1 MPTIRTASSETQS
14 YLVVDVECNTFQKG
28 NPFSRC
34 GKLVIIGCKSP
45 SETYMGMDRQVIQ
58 EYIDKSDL
66 LIGFNFKFDCHWLQ
80 NFAID
85 FSNKPVWDCQLAYFI
100 LTGQSN
106 ILPSL
111 NDLAFEY
118 GFTRKSDVVRTEYW
132 DKGIDTEDIPEEVLQ
147 EYLNRDLLL
156 TEEVYLHQLKLFESE
171 PQLYKLFKLHCLDL
185 LVLQEMEYNGMLFDT
200 EQAAFLAEEE
210 EKKQEVL
217 LKELQAGYEDIPINF
232 QSRDHLSAYLYGGNI
247 VHETRMPIGVY
258 KTGAKTGL
266 PRYKIVEY
274 TYELPQLVKP
284 LKGSELKKEGFYATD
299 EGTLKS
305 IRCNKQA
312 RKRLDLLLERSK
324 SSKLLGTYYKGIP
337 EFIKEMDWPDGTIHG
352 NFNQCIAS
360 TGRLSSS
367 KPNLQN
373 FAGKVDKLLR
383 SRYVG

>member
-1 MPTIRTASSETQS
+1 MPTIRAASRKTQS
-14 YLVVDVECNTFQKG
+14 YLVVDVETNTFQKG

-34 GKLVIIGCKSP
+34 GKLVIVGCKSP

-58 EYIDKSDL
+58 EHIDKADL
-66 LIGFNFKFDCHWLQ
+66 LIGFNFKFDLHWLQ
-80 NFAID
+80 NYALD
-85 FSNKPVWDCQLAYFI
+85 FSSHPIYDCQLAHFI
-100 LTGQSN
+100 LTGQSD

-118 GFTRKSDVVRTEYW
+118 GFTRKLDMVRTEYW

-147 EYLNRDLLL
+147 EYLLRDLLL
-156 TEEVYLHQLKLFESE
+156 TEEVYHHQLKLFEKE

-185 LVLQEMEYNGMLFDT
+185 LVLQEMEYNGMLFNV
-200 EQAAFLAEEE
+200 EQANLLAIEE

-217 LKELQAGYEDIPINF
+217 LKELQEGYEDIPINF
-232 QSRDHLSAYLYGGNI
+232 QSRDHLSAYLYGGSI
-247 VHETRMPIGVY
+247 IHETRMPIGVY

-274 TYELPQLVKP
+274 TYQLPQLVQP
-284 LKGSELKKEGFYATD
+284 LKGSELKKEGYYATD

-305 IRCNKQA
+305 IRCSKQS
-312 RKRLDLLLERSK
+312 RKKLDLLLERSK
-324 SSKLLGTYYKGIP
+324 SSKLLGTYYRGIP
-337 EFIKEMDWPDGTIHG
+337 ELIKEMDWPDGRIHG

-373 FAGKVDKLLR
+373 FAGQVDRLLK
-383 SRYVG
+383 SRYP